1 MMQFKYPGIFYLLI
15 VLIIPLIIHL
25 FNLQKFKKIAFSNV
39 QFLKKVKL
47 ESRKSSKIKK
57 FIILALRII
66 SFLAL
71 LFTFS
76 QPYYSDKKI
85 NESIHNFI
93 YLDNSMSLN
102 TNDQNGNKLNEAIQE
117 IIQFAPKKETYSL
130 LTNDE
135 FLSNISKEEVNIYLK
150 KLNFSTKNS
159 YFGDKIRTLESKIN
173 NETNELNKIILITD
187 FQQFNKNKNF
197 KFTNVNTPLY
207 LKKPDL
213 KKKNNIS
220 IDSVFIKTND
230 RKGNLISV
238 VIKNQGE
245 EKTDIPIALFNAS
258 NLLNKQSFSIKKDRK
273 KTIEFPVE
281 SLEKIKGKIEITY
294 NDVFL
299 LKSITDTINLNKSV
313 FPFEKLEMLQLGDIE
328 SSFAIFQKEYIASQ
342 LNKELQPFKVD
353 KNANSIEA
361 IQLRERLSLLESQK
375 TINQGEL
382 ELQKS
387 DFNRYE
393 ILHKKGVIASQELEK
408 QKLIYLQ
415 AQKNYKSLLS
425 SISQLKSSLNDLSR
439 NTKSTEI
446 NETKETINLERNVL
460 QSFYQ
465 LKKAI
470 KEIFKILFI
479 NNLNI

>member
-207 LKKPDL
+207 LKKPNL

-220 IDSVFIKTND
+220 IDSV
-230 RKGNLISV
+230 
-238 VIKNQGE
+238 
-245 EKTDIPIALFNAS
+245 
-258 NLLNKQSFSIKKDRK
+258 
-273 KTIEFPVE
+273 
-281 SLEKIKGKIEITY
+281 
-294 NDVFL
+294 
-299 LKSITDTINLNKSV
+299 
-313 FPFEKLEMLQLGDIE
+313 
-328 SSFAIFQKEYIASQ
+328 
-342 LNKELQPFKVD
+342 
-353 KNANSIEA
+353 
-361 IQLRERLSLLESQK
+361 
-375 TINQGEL
+375 
-382 ELQKS
+382 
-387 DFNRYE
+387 
-393 ILHKKGVIASQELEK
+393 
-408 QKLIYLQ
+408 
-415 AQKNYKSLLS
+415 
-425 SISQLKSSLNDLSR
+425 
-439 NTKSTEI
+439 
-446 NETKETINLERNVL
+446 
-460 QSFYQ
+460 
-465 LKKAI
+465 
-470 KEIFKILFI
+470 
-479 NNLNI
+479 